1 MPSPIQTADAIARL
15 EQYRR
20 MVTPDGVV
28 EILTFKTR
36 SAVVRHLLPHEEPL
50 SNEENDSP

>member
-28 EILTFKTR
+28 EILTFKAR
-36 SAVVRHLLPHEEPL
+36 SAVVRHLFAA
-50 SNEENDSP
+50 